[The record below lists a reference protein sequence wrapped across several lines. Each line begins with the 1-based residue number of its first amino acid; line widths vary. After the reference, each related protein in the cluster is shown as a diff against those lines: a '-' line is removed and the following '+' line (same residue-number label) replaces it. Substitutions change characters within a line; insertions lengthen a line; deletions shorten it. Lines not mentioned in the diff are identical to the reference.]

1 MGYNYDDG
9 PAFLSV
15 GCHLIISN
23 LWESKLD
30 LFVLYAQT
38 LLYSRRVYKYF
49 SRAKSFKNGLFG
61 KIIQAT

>member
-30 LFVLYAQT
+30 LFVLCAQA
-38 LLYSRRVYKYF
+38 LLSP
-49 SRAKSFKNGLFG
+49 G
-61 KIIQAT
+61 I